1 MSILSFLTLA
11 REPSVTGRLTLT
23 MAAVEPKRRHFQSI
37 SKNVLKY
44 AAEHCGEQAAKHWK
58 VKSFKKLKFLNRNGF
73 ALWPQWLRRT
83 QGDRPWLL
91 PACERKKFDIKF
103 AIVFVISTQNIFI
116 LRCELILWCE
126 CSRRG
131 LHFVYY
137 SVVFWCTE
145 DRTLTFLCVRIHM
158 KTEVQDSILTEW
170 ISLPR
175 SRGMQN
181 WVLSN
186 ISKPKNKMY
195 VCIENSLWSVSW
207 SLPLSLSVWRM

>member
-137 SVVFWCTE
+137 CCVLVHWRQDADVPVCSNSHENRGSGFYPHGMNQPPSVPWNAE
-145 DRTLTFLCVRIHM
+145 L
-158 KTEVQDSILTEW
+158 SI
-170 ISLPR
+170 I
-175 SRGMQN
+175 
-181 WVLSN
+181 
-186 ISKPKNKMY
+186 
-195 VCIENSLWSVSW
+195 
-207 SLPLSLSVWRM
+207 